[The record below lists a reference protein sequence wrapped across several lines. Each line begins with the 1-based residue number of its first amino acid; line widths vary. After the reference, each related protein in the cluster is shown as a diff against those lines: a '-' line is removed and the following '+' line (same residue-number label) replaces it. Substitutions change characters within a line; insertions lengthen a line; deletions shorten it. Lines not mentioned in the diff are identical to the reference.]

1 MNTHAQSEQ
10 SMVEHIHAHICG
22 YGCSCE
28 RKHSASS
35 ATSELLVSKAIADA
49 YVEDVDFAE
58 PEPEPLLDDAAGE
71 MAFLVGQKFKEVTL
85 HTKLDCT
92 IDRKMRHDLDLQLHH
107 KACCWAGD
115 LDRFDMLEVVKRKV
129 TYVCKDGKPGYW
141 NNKAKWDDYDM
152 LATLFVTSTEE
163 RCDRAAF
170 ALCGFPRHDGMRS
183 SCNDVLFC
191 PRCCFHRRT
200 GPMLAEFGSLP
211 NDLEASLFTFT
222 PVHESDHQARLVYKN
237 FEQAEWQQIAKR
249 GLAQPFQHYGIPFE
263 RSGYFVDDC
272 VFYAEIFRRVIDEA
286 VDEGY
291 ILGAIGE
298 FELAVRFLPLGVL
311 PHLHLIV
318 FSRGLCK
325 EHVQEIRRRL
335 KQAIRKSRK
344 LEYKLQPD
352 VSVLRLRESKDYRA
366 ALGYCFKRLKI
377 EKAYAHAAHCLDYDK
392 EKMELLNR
400 DFDWVFDNIRLVYLE
415 LGNPVYR
422 YGICH
427 PLHSDYCFV
436 VTDERIEKREA
447 EAERRK
453 ERKKREEAEAKE
465 LGQPLRRR
473 RGKTKKQSR
482 QRRSDKAAY
491 TRFLRDGLEA
501 QPAVKPQRPQ
511 RRRKAVT
518 RKQTTATVGPHN
530 SVDVSASPAPIEQS
544 ARPVVESKASAS
556 SAGRRERLLAVI
568 TKAGERERASSPQS
582 PATPMSPP
590 THHCVYSTS
599 PTPALAFH
607 DDPSSYLNEY

>member
-1 MNTHAQSEQ
+1 MSLHAQPEQ
-10 SMVEHIHAHICG
+10 STHEHIHAHICG
-22 YGCSCE
+22 SGCRCE
-28 RKHSASS
+28 SKHSASS
-35 ATSELLVSKAIADA
+35 VKSDSLVGQAIAVAYAEDA
-49 YVEDVDFAE
+49 DFAE

-71 MAFLVGQKFKEVTL
+71 MAYLVGRKFKDVAL
-85 HTKLDCT
+85 HTKLDCS
-92 IDRKMRHDLDLQLHH
+92 IDRKMRHELDLQLHH
-107 KACCWAGD
+107 EACCWKAD
-115 LDRFDMLEVVKRKV
+115 PDRFDLLAALKRKV
-129 TYVCKDGKPGYW
+129 TYVLKDGKPGYW

-152 LATLFVTSTEE
+152 LATLFVTSTED
-163 RCDRAAF
+163 RCDRVAF
-170 ALCGFPRHDGMRS
+170 ALCGFPRQDGMRS

-200 GPMLAEFGSLP
+200 GPMLAEFGNLP
-211 NDLEASLFTFT
+211 ADLEASLFTFT

-263 RSGYFVDDC
+263 RSGYSVDDC

-291 ILGAIGE
+291 ILGAIGS

-335 KQAIRKSRK
+335 KQAIRKSRR

-377 EKAYAHAAHCLDYDK
+377 EKAYAHAAHCLDYEK
-392 EKMELLNR
+392 EKMEMLNR

-427 PLHSDYCFV
+427 PLHSDYCFA
-436 VTDERIEKREA
+436 VTDERMEKREA

-453 ERKKREEAEAKE
+453 EMKKREEAEAKE

-473 RGKTKKQSR
+473 RRKTKKESR
-482 QRRSDKAAY
+482 QRRREKAEY
-491 TRFLRDGLEA
+491 TKFLGDCLEA
-501 QPAVKPQRPQ
+501 QPAAKPHRF
-511 RRRKAVT
+511 RRRLKAVT
-518 RKQTTATVGPHN
+518 RKQSTATTGPDN
-530 SVDVSASPAPIEQS
+530 SVDASTPTAPLEQTV
-544 ARPVVESKASAS
+544 RRVVESEASAL
-556 SAGRRERLLAVI
+556 ADEKKERLRAAI
-568 TKAGERERASSPQS
+568 RKSRERERASSP
-582 PATPMSPP
+582 PMSAAPP
-590 THHCVYSTS
+590 SPSARLPVYDAS
-599 PTPALAFH
+599 PTLALASH
-607 DDPSSYLNEY
+607 DDPSSYLYEY

>member
-1 MNTHAQSEQ
+1 MTSHVQQEQ
-10 SMVEHIHAHICG
+10 STHEHIHAHICG
-22 YGCSCE
+22 SGCSCAS
-28 RKHSASS
+28 KHSASS
-35 ATSELLVSKAIADA
+35 ASSELLVSQALADA

-85 HTKLDCT
+85 HTKLDCS

-107 KACCWAGD
+107 KACCWSGD
-115 LDRFDMLEVVKRKV
+115 PDRFGLLEVVKRKV

-152 LATLFVTSTEE
+152 LATLFVTSTED
-163 RCDRAAF
+163 RCDRVAF
-170 ALCGFPRHDGMRS
+170 ALCGFPRQDGMRS

-200 GPMLAEFGSLP
+200 GPMLAEFGNLP
-211 NDLEASLFTFT
+211 ADLEASLFTFT

-237 FEQAEWQQIAKR
+237 FEQEEWQQIAKR

-272 VFYAEIFRRVIDEA
+272 VFYAEIFRRVIAEA

-291 ILGAIGE
+291 ILGAIGS

-318 FSRGLCK
+318 FTRGLCK

-377 EKAYAHAAHCLDYDK
+377 EKAYAHAAHCFDYEK

-415 LGNPVYR
+415 LGHPVYR

-427 PLHSDYCFV
+427 PLHSDYCFT
-436 VTDERIEKREA
+436 VTDERMEKREA

-453 ERKKREEAEAKE
+453 EMKKREEAEAKE
-465 LGQPLRRR
+465 LGQPLHRRR
-473 RGKTKKQSR
+473 KKTRKEAR

-491 TRFLRDGLEA
+491 TRFLGDGSVT
-501 QPAVKPQRPQ
+501 QPAVKPQRP
-511 RRRKAVT
+511 RRWRKAVN
-518 RKQTTATVGPHN
+518 RKQSTATAGPDN
-530 SVDVSASPAPIEQS
+530 PVDAYTSPAPIEQS
-544 ARPVVESKASAS
+544 ARQVVESKASAS
-556 SAGRRERLLAVI
+556 SAEKREKLRAVI
-568 TKAGERERASSPQS
+568 RKIRERERASRRPI
-582 PATPMSPP
+582 PAAPIPP
-590 THHCVYSTS
+590 SVPLFVYDTS
-599 PTPALAFH
+599 PTLALASH
-607 DDPSSYLNEY
+607 DDPSSYLDEY